1 MSIGSI
7 WTRFSMFYLPFSCSA
22 SSSSL
27 FMTLVASELPE
38 VPSDLSPV
46 LLEFDKRRGSWWPEN
61 RTEEKILHI
70 RKSRV
75 SHNKESFVEIFGAL
89 SVKGPKLSIHCKPC
103 LKYHVKGRWW
113 DDCDYK
119 ASHKNLS
126 NADKKLFSNYVKS
139 IRGNWFFEQGPS
151 GVLHS
156 HPPQEKKVSGIP

>member
-1 MSIGSI
+1 MGEGGVNNSENFLTCLWLVPKGGKVVTNPYRTMSFCLGC
-7 WTRFSMFYLPFSCSA
+7 LSCSA

-75 SHNKESFVEIFGAL
+75 SHNMESFVEINVTVHRYNPIYLNIRDHSCILHMGEGSPKIIKMCLHNIWMAPNLYL
-89 SVKGPKLSIHCKPC
+89 SEKIII
-103 LKYHVKGRWW
+103 
-113 DDCDYK
+113 
-119 ASHKNLS
+119 
-126 NADKKLFSNYVKS
+126 KKWNRL
-139 IRGNWFFEQGPS
+139 
-151 GVLHS
+151 
-156 HPPQEKKVSGIP
+156 